1 MTGTALGYAAPV
13 IDAVAEM
20 LDGVFVEAQSMR
32 RELAECFHRF
42 DADAPTTRDVAAMQP
57 RLVTALRNGGGLLKG
72 AGVVLAPGLLMDARL
87 WIDWWA
93 LDDTGAIGP
102 AVFDFDE
109 DSLDFYDYTGADWYL
124 APRNGA
130 RRSLV
135 GPYVDFNGINDYIVT
150 ATVPVTVDDRFVGVA
165 GADLSVDEL
174 EREAHRGQPALF
186 TRNSSSS
193 TRRTGSWRRRRRDTS
208 PDHCCMPTRTPNAM
222 PLSGVSW
229 SIVVVG
235 G

>member
-1 MTGTALGYAAPV
+1 MTGTVLGNAAPV

-20 LDGVFVEAQSMR
+20 VDGVFAEAQSIR
-32 RELAECFHRF
+32 RELADCFHRF
-42 DADAPTTRDVAAMQP
+42 GADAPTTRDVAAIQP

-124 APRNGA
+124 APRNGTG
-130 RRSLV
+130 RSLV

-150 ATVPVTVDDRFVGVA
+150 ATVPVTVDGRFVGVA

-174 EREAHRGQPALF
+174 ERRLIVANRRYHAELVVVNASDRIVA
-186 TRNSSSS
+186 S
-193 TRRTGSWRRRRRDTS
+193 TSARHVAGSLLHAD
-208 PDHCCMPTRTPNAM
+208 PGAKCHAVV
-222 PLSGVSW
+222 GVSW
-229 SIVVVG
+229 SIVALG

>member
-1 MTGTALGYAAPV
+1 MTGTTLGNAAPV

-20 LDGVFVEAQSMR
+20 VDGVFIEAQSMR
-32 RELAECFHRF
+32 RELADCFHRF
-42 DADAPTTRDVAAMQP
+42 DADAPTTRDVAAIQP

-72 AGVVLAPGLLMDARL
+72 AGVVLAPGVLMDARL

-93 LDDTGAIGP
+93 LDGTGEIGP

-109 DSLDFYDYTGADWYL
+109 DSLDFYDYTCADWYL
-124 APRNGA
+124 APRNGS

-150 ATVPVTVDDRFVGVA
+150 ATVPVIVDGRFVGVA

-174 EREAHRGQPALF
+174 ERRLIVA
-186 TRNSSSS
+186 N
-193 TRRTGSWRRRRRDTS
+193 RRFHAELVVVNASDRIVASTS
-208 PDHCCMPTRTPNAM
+208 PRHVVGSLLQADPDAKCHAV
-222 PLSGVSW
+222 GGFSW
-229 SIVVVG
+229 SIVTLG

>member
-1 MTGTALGYAAPV
+1 MTGTVRGNAAPV
-13 IDAVAEM
+13 VDAVTEM
-20 LDGVFVEAQSMR
+20 MDGVFIEAQSLR
-32 RELAECFHRF
+32 DELADCFRRF
-42 DADAPTTRDVAAMQP
+42 GADAPTTRDVAAIQP
-57 RLVTALRNGGGLLKG
+57 RVVTALRNGSGLLRG

-102 AVFDFDE
+102 SVFDFDE

-124 APRNGA
+124 APRNGSQ
-130 RRSLV
+130 RSLV

-150 ATVPVTVDDRFVGVA
+150 ATVPVTVDGRFVGVA

-174 EREAHRGQPALF
+174 ERRLIVANRRFHTELVVVNASERIVA
-186 TRNSSSS
+186 S
-193 TRRTGSWRRRRRDTS
+193 TSARHVPGSLLHAG
-208 PDHCCMPTRTPNAM
+208 PDAKRHAI
-222 PLSGVSW
+222 SGVSW

-235 G
+235 S